1 MTIAHFSME
10 PIMRIARFNTLVA
23 LSLVFTFA
31 ACGGGDDSGEDA
43 AEGGATT
50 GDPAATGVDPAQAAV
65 ITGTVR
71 FAGTAPAPAA
81 IDMAEEQQCATK
93 HSTPPTSQEVV
104 VNNGMLRNV
113 FVYVKEG
120 LPQQSWPQ
128 SGDAPVL
135 DQDGCVYIP
144 HVMGVRTG
152 QEFIIRNSDPVLH
165 NVNAAPA
172 ANRTFNVGQPREGME
187 TRRAFTQK
195 EVMIP
200 VTCQVHGWMNMYIGV
215 LDHPYFA
222 VTGDD
227 GTFRIEGLPPGTYTV
242 EAWHEK
248 YGTQTMSVTVAA
260 QQTGTADFSFSAA
273 TATAVPLGKPIDL
286 HNHATPAVHT
296 AHGQR

>member
-1 MTIAHFSME
+1 VTFDHFSME
-10 PIMRIARFNTLVA
+10 PNMRIFRWNSLVA
-23 LSLVFTFA
+23 LSLVFAVA

-50 GDPAATGVDPAQAAV
+50 DEAAGPAVDPAQAAV
-65 ITGTVR
+65 ITGTIS
-71 FAGTAPAPAA
+71 FAGTAPAQAT
-81 IDMAEEQQCATK
+81 IDMAEEAQCASK
-93 HSTPPTSQEVV
+93 HSTPPQAQEVV
-104 VNNGMLRNV
+104 VNGNGTLRNV

-120 LPQQSWPQ
+120 LPAQQWPA

-135 DQDGCVYIP
+135 DQQGCVYIP

-152 QEFIIRNSDPVLH
+152 QEFTIRNSDPVLH
-165 NVNAAPA
+165 NVNAGPTT
-172 ANRTFNVGQPREGME
+172 NRTFNVGQPREGME
-187 TRRAFTQK
+187 TRRSFTQQ

-227 GTFRIEGLPPGTYTV
+227 GSFRIEGLPPGTYTV

-248 YGTQTMSVTVAA
+248 YGTQTVSVTVAA
-260 QQTGTADFSFSAA
+260 QQTGQANFSFSAA

-286 HNHATPAVHT
+286 HAHGHATPAAAGT
-296 AHGQR
+296 R